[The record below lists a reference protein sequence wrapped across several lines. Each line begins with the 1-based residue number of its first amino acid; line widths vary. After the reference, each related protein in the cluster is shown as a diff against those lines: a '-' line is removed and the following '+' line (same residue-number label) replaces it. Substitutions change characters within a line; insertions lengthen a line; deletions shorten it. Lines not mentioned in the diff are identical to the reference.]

1 MVPPRLAR
9 LATGH
14 RLLATLALTLGMALV
29 TSPALA
35 QTLVFAGLGDVSA
48 LTINGSAKAGDDKA
62 FLRLAEARSDQA
74 GSVFVTQAQTF
85 STFSAAFQFRIS
97 ASGGTNDG
105 AQNGADGMVFVLQHA
120 STGAAALGAA
130 GEGLGFQGITP
141 SVGIEFDTFRN
152 NSLGDP
158 DTNHLGFN
166 SGGSVVSLA
175 TASVPTRFDN
185 NTVWTAW
192 VDYNGT
198 AFEVRVANDGVRP
211 ANANLTRTFNLGET
225 FGTSP
230 IFIGFTAATGGG
242 FSNHDL
248 LNFSFANQF
257 VEGGITAV
265 PEPGA
270 TTLLALG
277 LAALGWQ
284 RWRRRRT

>member
-9 LATGH
+9 LATG
-14 RLLATLALTLGMALV
+14 RPLLAALALALGLTLVAP
-29 TSPALA
+29 PALA
-35 QTLVFAGLGDVSA
+35 QTLVFAGFGDVSA
-48 LTINGSAKAGDDKA
+48 LTINGSAGADSDA
-62 FLRLAEARSDQA
+62 DFLRLAEARTNEA

-85 STFSAAFQFRIS
+85 NTFSAAFQFKIS
-97 ASGGTNDG
+97 ASGGIQDE
-105 AQNGADGMVFVLQHA
+105 AQNGADGLVFVLQQA
-120 STGAAALGAA
+120 GAGALGNGGLA
-130 GEGLGFQGITP
+130 LGFQGITP

-166 SGGSVVSLA
+166 LGGSVTSLA

-185 NTVWTAW
+185 DTVWTAW

-211 ANANLTRTFNLGET
+211 ATANLTRTFHLGET

-248 LNFSFANQF
+248 LNFAFANQF

-270 TTLLALG
+270 TTLLGLG

-284 RWRRRRT
+284 RWRRRT